1 VEDIKMKCDKT
12 KGVKQTNGGVVTKHV
27 REVDK
32 IIGITSLSEGD
43 SA

>member
-1 VEDIKMKCDKT
+1 MKCYKT

-27 REVDK
+27 KEMDK
-32 IIGITSLSEGD
+32 IIEITSLSEGD